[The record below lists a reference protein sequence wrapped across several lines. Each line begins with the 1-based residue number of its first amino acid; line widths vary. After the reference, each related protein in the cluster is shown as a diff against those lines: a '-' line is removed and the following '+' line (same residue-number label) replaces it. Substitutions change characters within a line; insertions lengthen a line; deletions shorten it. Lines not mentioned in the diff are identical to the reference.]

1 MDEAGINRGRGRA
14 TGGGG
19 RRRHRGMQ
27 DMQGS
32 STKVQGRVRGEGEE
46 YKQEQRYLKEK
57 GETRK

>member
-14 TGGGG
+14 TGGG
-19 RRRHRGMQ
+19 RRHRWMQ